1 MADEQTLAFVEELER
16 ADAAA
21 AAVLAELEELT
32 SEVERL
38 GESARALEAR
48 LAALPTERAVAAEA
62 AAEGEHGLSERR
74 AEHEAAAATLAEAEQ
89 SGDESRTAAA
99 RREELRAR
107 DLAAV
112 AARRLEAARAEAAR
126 IDEEERTAV
135 EEARSLEIRAREVA
149 ATLQERPG
157 LSEAAGTPAP
167 DGLDAVAAWATE
179 ARAALFVATGALA
192 REREALIRQSN
203 ELAAVVLGEPLSA
216 QSPAAVAR
224 RIAEARDGSL
234 EGGMGT
240 PPP

>member
-32 SEVERL
+32 SEVERM

-48 LAALPTERAVAAEA
+48 LAALPSERSVAAEA
-62 AAEGEHGLSERR
+62 AAEAERDLSERR
-74 AEHEAAAATLAEAEQ
+74 AEHEAAAAALAEAEQ
-89 SGDESRTAAA
+89 SGDASRIAAA

-126 IDEEERTAV
+126 KDEEERTAV
-135 EEARSLEIRAREVA
+135 EETRAVETRGRELA
-149 ATLQERPG
+149 ATLQARPG
-157 LSEAAGTPAP
+157 LSEAVSPPAQ
-167 DGLDAVAAWATE
+167 DGLDSVAAWATE

-192 REREALIRQSN
+192 REREALIRQAN

-216 QSPAAVAR
+216 QSPGAVAR
-224 RIAEARDGSL
+224 RIAEARKSSL
-234 EGGMGT
+234 EGGMGA
-240 PPP
+240 PPR